1 MNDPARDE
9 LEPRTQPLL
18 ERIRPAL
25 HTAVATGGIPLFGYG
40 TFRHPRWR
48 YEILGADYPWEHAV
62 LRGWQR
68 VTLPAYDYLSI
79 RKSEFGV
86 VDGVLVELDEVGWR
100 VADAWEEVP
109 KYVRVP
115 VEVRTAGG
123 LLIEARSY
131 VFAGSHEG
139 TVPLEDDGVL
149 AAIPDRDVQRSIF
162 AFARIR
168 EEIRAGAG

>member
-1 MNDPARDE
+1 VNEPAWDE
-9 LEPRTQPLL
+9 LEPRTQPQL
-18 ERIRPAL
+18 ERIRPVA
-25 HTAVATGGIPLFGYG
+25 HTAIATGGIPLFGYG

-48 YEILGADYPWEHAV
+48 YEILGASYPWEHAA

-68 VTLPAYDYLSI
+68 VTLPAYEYLSI
-79 RKSEFGV
+79 RESEFGV
-86 VDGVLVELDEVGWR
+86 VDGVLIELDEVGWR

-115 VEVRTAGG
+115 VEVRTANG
-123 LLIEARSY
+123 LVEARSY

-139 TVPLEDDGVL
+139 AVPLEDDGML
-149 AAIPDRDVQRSIF
+149 AAIPDRDVERSIV

-168 EEIRAGAG
+168 EEIRFGAR